1 MQKLHLNS
9 KPNQFGGAMSY
20 NRDKGAMGES
30 VAVEY
35 LISKK
40 YRILKT
46 NYRSKAGEIDII
58 ASKEEDVVFVEV
70 KTRSTTKYGNPG
82 EAISKSKKRH
92 IIKTAMFYLVEN
104 DDFNGN
110 YRFDVIEI
118 LSDKINHI
126 KNAFGVNW

>member
-1 MQKLHLNS
+1 
-9 KPNQFGGAMSY
+9 MSY